1 MLEVK
6 NISKYFNS
14 NLVVNDVSLTVR
26 KGEIFGLLGPNGAGK
41 TTMLRI
47 ILNILIPSSGTI
59 SFNNSEITKEFFNLT
74 GYLPEERGL
83 YPKSNVKNI
92 LHYLGKLKGLTKEE
106 AETSTDYWLDRLE
119 LTSFKKHKLDELSKG
134 NQQKIQ
140 FISAILH
147 KPMLLILD
155 EPFSGF
161 DPVNQNIFRDIIN
174 EISEDRY
181 IILSTHLMDLAE
193 SLCTEIL
200 LLDKGQEI
208 ESGNLKDILN
218 LRKSNTY
225 KLACSKT
232 INPEMFSDFESI
244 EILSSVTKQATI
256 SLNNI
261 SPEEFIKSFSQKYDV
276 KEFSKIKISLH
287 QIFLSLVNSEVNE

>member
-6 NISKYFNS
+6 NINKYFNS
-14 NLVVNDVSLTVR
+14 NLVLNDVSLTVR

-47 ILNILIPSSGTI
+47 ILKILIPSSGTI

-106 AETSTDYWLDRLE
+106 VEISTDYWLDRLE
-119 LTSFKKHKLDELSKG
+119 LTSLKKHKLDELSKG

-181 IILSTHLMDLAE
+181 IILSTHLMNLAE
-193 SLCTEIL
+193 SLCDEIL
-200 LLDKGQEI
+200 LLDRGEKI
-208 ESGNLKDILN
+208 EAGNLQDILN
-218 LRKSNTY
+218 LRDSNTY
-225 KLACSKT
+225 ILTCSQE
-232 INPEMFSDFESI
+232 ISSEMFNDFEYISV
-244 EILSSVTKQATI
+244 LSSSTNQATI
-256 SLNNI
+256 SLGN
-261 SPEEFIKSFSQKYDV
+261 SKAEDFIKYFSQKYDV
-276 KEFSKIKISLH
+276 KEFSRIKPSLH
-287 QIFLSLVNSEVNE
+287 QIFLSLVNSKDK